1 MMNNS
6 LSSVAGSGEL
16 ALLESLDAHFGSA
29 REFQASVRSQYD
41 VMGRLSQWIEWL
53 DYMLARRFA
62 TSVMLVGT
70 IALLIAL
77 LA

>member
-6 LSSVAGSGEL
+6 LSSTARSGDL
-16 ALLESLDAHFGSA
+16 ALLESLEAHFGSA
-29 REFQASVRSQYD
+29 REFQASVRSQYE
-41 VMGRLSQWIEWL
+41 VMGRLSQWVEWV
-53 DYMLARRFA
+53 DVMLTRRFA

-77 LA
+77 MA